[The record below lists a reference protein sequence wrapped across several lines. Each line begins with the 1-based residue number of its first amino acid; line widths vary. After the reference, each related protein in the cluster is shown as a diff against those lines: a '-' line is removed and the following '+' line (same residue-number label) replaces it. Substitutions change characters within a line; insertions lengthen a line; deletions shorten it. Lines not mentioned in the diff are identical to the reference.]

1 MTTRLFRRLRSERG
15 MALVLA
21 VLVLAIVSILAAA
34 VIATTT
40 MNQQDAA
47 SKKSGVSAY
56 ALAQAALSNATAQ
69 LTSHYYDSTGQPF
82 DNTTSLTT
90 MASSWAPV
98 APNGGLGQQS
108 PTSSAA
114 CTARSTCMTWS
125 GVLRCPATV
134 ACPGGGSTYTPSGV
148 KQAAWH
154 ITATG
159 QISNPSGPG
168 VLTRTITV
176 DVPVEAPPAKA
187 PVPDIFKSVY
197 SGKVSTGCD
206 LTTAQGVVWASPVY
220 VLGNLCLNQNSG
232 VEAGTE
238 NFGKLVVGGWLDP
251 NGGGSGEHVGTSA
264 TPVATIDVA
273 RSCDGSRSAT
283 PCTLTQPAGQSYYT
297 DAAGKIFVSSY
308 TNSPLF
314 PAPPTVNWAQRQIER
329 GSWSC
334 TNGHSLTAA
343 SFNLTGTSYT
353 CTTESGTL
361 AWNSTTSVLTIT
373 GNIYVDGNLSTPSSA
388 QFVYSGLG
396 SIYVGGTVGFGNNTS
411 ICVGATDSHDC
422 PNQENWPDVADNF
435 LLILAHGDMSGGQS
449 NSNFSIEGG
458 VYSDGNINFGS
469 GHTNVYG
476 PVVTPQQIF
485 PGQQAASG
493 FPNIFDLFTGAPGT
507 PQPYWVLGPPQN
519 GTY

>member
-1 MTTRLFRRLRSERG
+1 MTAQPFRRLRSEQG

-21 VLVLAIVSILAAA
+21 ILVLAIVSILATA
-34 VIATTT
+34 VIAYTTT
-40 MNQQDAA
+40 NQQDAA
-47 SKKSGVSAY
+47 SKKGGVSAY

-98 APNGGLGQQS
+98 APNAGLGQQS
-108 PTSSAA
+108 PSSSAA
-114 CTARSTCMTWS
+114 CTAASACMTWS
-125 GVLRCPATV
+125 GVLRCPVTV
-134 ACPGGGSTYTPSGV
+134 ACAGGGSTYTPSGV

-154 ITATG
+154 LTATG
-159 QISNPSGPG
+159 RVPNPSGPG
-168 VLTRTITV
+168 LLTRTITV

-187 PVPDIFKSVY
+187 PAPDIFKSVY

-206 LTTAQGVVWASPVY
+206 MTTSQGVVWASPVY

-238 NFGKLVVGGWLDP
+238 NLGKLVVGGWLDV
-251 NGGGSGEHVGTSA
+251 NGSGSGEHIGTSA
-264 TPVATIDVA
+264 TPLASFDVGH
-273 RSCDGSRSAT
+273 SCDGSRSAT
-283 PCTLTQPAGQSYYT
+283 ACSLTKPAGQSYYT
-297 DAAGKIFVSSY
+297 DAGGKIFVSAY
-308 TNSPLF
+308 TNLPLF
-314 PAPPTVNWAQRQIER
+314 PAPPVVNWTQRQIER

-353 CTTESGTL
+353 CTTESGTI
-361 AWNSTTSVLTIT
+361 AWNGTTLTIS
-373 GNIYVDGNLSTPSSA
+373 GNIYVDGNLFTSNDA
-388 QFVYSGLG
+388 QFVYTGLG
-396 SIYVGGTVGFGNNTS
+396 SVYAGGTASFGNNTS
-411 ICVGATDSHDC
+411 ICVGTTSAHDC
-422 PNQENWPDVADNF
+422 PNQENWNDVADNF